1 MFAGRN
7 NPSSPNARM
16 KAFQTLLDGSETAF
30 EKSVDI
36 ELLRKLCA
44 TGIPSHPPHLR
55 PLAYSLLLELLPL
68 DKRQWKRTMKA
79 QRRRYYNLMQTLMK
93 ELEAQPNSSSS
104 GTDNILNGISGDIK
118 NLKSPF
124 WHRPVSYR
132 PSSPLRPVN
141 SQAISKSKGSS
152 KERAIEESCSDSEE
166 EVEEPILNRRA
177 VFERLEV
184 LSAARYATS
193 VQKEPL
199 NNITVQSPVSSVD
212 STVLSPQITLS
223 FDPTPMASPSDI
235 IRSPELIQSTP
246 QPMIDEQTP
255 SSITLLSSRPLQ
267 SAIDGPAAPIKGALL
282 HPDSNREA
290 LIRLLYVFCQSN
302 PQWRYRS
309 SFVDIGAALYLI
321 YAGGTKSDLDY
332 VEEQTFWALSAL
344 AGDANELLSDE
355 AMDNAL
361 DRFERR
367 LHWVNPALSKF
378 LQDRNVEPVLYAYRW
393 LSSFFTQD
401 VPPTRIPLLF
411 DHIVSA
417 RLSSP
422 EKQPKVDL
430 IIDIGIAMVSLLKG
444 EIVYPN
450 HLNVSHG
457 MWDNAVE
464 EDEDASDAMVRV
476 LTLLRSHPVERAGDL
491 PAVLEEAL
499 DLQEIR
505 LLSLQRGIDP
515 DQIPLPP
522 RKTVSVM
529 NLRDQEATNS
539 SWGKAV
545 GSLWSSISATS
556 ISAVTSTP
564 APLSSPSKTLDN
576 SFGRSP
582 VSDRRRS
589 DSVTSSVSAIQER
602 FASLSKHFSP
612 TSSPKQSEDEPVNLP
627 RPLLLSGSTRSV
639 SRSYR
644 GDSTPSSSPRA
655 SPSMDKSLS
664 PSNEFRSSPRSL
676 PSRQSPGGLYKVG
689 NNYKNRHHPLMTAPT
704 LAQRIH
710 AGADHLWRSESAI
723 EEKAMR
729 KVDNNIQDDES
740 SGWRSV

>member
-1 MFAGRN
+1 M
-7 NPSSPNARM
+7 
-16 KAFQTLLDGSETAF
+16 
-30 EKSVDI
+30 
-36 ELLRKLCA
+36 
-44 TGIPSHPPHLR
+44 
-55 PLAYSLLLELLPL
+55 
-68 DKRQWKRTMKA
+68 
-79 QRRRYYNLMQTLMK
+79 
-93 ELEAQPNSSSS
+93 
-104 GTDNILNGISGDIK
+104 
-118 NLKSPF
+118 
-124 WHRPVSYR
+124 
-132 PSSPLRPVN
+132 N

-152 KERAIEESCSDSEE
+152 KEQAIEESCSDSEE

-184 LSAARYATS
+184 LSAARHATS

-309 SFVDIGAALYLI
+309 SFVDMGAALYLI

-378 LQDRNVEPVLYAYRW
+378 LQDRNVEPVLYAHRW

-401 VPPTRIPLLF
+401 VPLTRIPLLF

-430 IIDIGIAMVSLLKG
+430 IIDIGIAMVSLLKD

-450 HLNVSHG
+450 HLKVSHG

-464 EDEDASDAMVRV
+464 EDEDASDGMVRV

-529 NLRDQEATNS
+529 NLRDQEAANS

-545 GSLWSSISATS
+545 GFLWSSISATS

-612 TSSPKQSEDEPVNLP
+612 TSSPKQSEDLNLP

-644 GDSTPSSSPRA
+644 RDSTPSSSPRA

-689 NNYKNRHHPLMTAPT
+689 NNYKNRHHPLMTTPT

-729 KVDNNIQDDES
+729 KVDDNIQDDES

>member
-1 MFAGRN
+1 M
-7 NPSSPNARM
+7 
-16 KAFQTLLDGSETAF
+16 
-30 EKSVDI
+30 
-36 ELLRKLCA
+36 
-44 TGIPSHPPHLR
+44 
-55 PLAYSLLLELLPL
+55 
-68 DKRQWKRTMKA
+68 
-79 QRRRYYNLMQTLMK
+79 
-93 ELEAQPNSSSS
+93 
-104 GTDNILNGISGDIK
+104 
-118 NLKSPF
+118 
-124 WHRPVSYR
+124 
-132 PSSPLRPVN
+132 N

-152 KERAIEESCSDSEE
+152 KEQAIEESCSDSEE

-184 LSAARYATS
+184 LSAARHATS

-309 SFVDIGAALYLI
+309 SFVDMGAALYLI

-355 AMDNAL
+355 AMNNAL

-378 LQDRNVEPVLYAYRW
+378 LQDRNVEPVLYAHRW

-401 VPPTRIPLLF
+401 VPLTRIPLLF

-430 IIDIGIAMVSLLKG
+430 IIDIGIAMVSLLKD

-450 HLNVSHG
+450 HLKVSHG

-464 EDEDASDAMVRV
+464 EDEDASDGMVRV

-545 GSLWSSISATS
+545 GFLWSSIYATS

-644 GDSTPSSSPRA
+644 RDSTPSSSPRA

-689 NNYKNRHHPLMTAPT
+689 NNYKNRHHPLMTTPT

-729 KVDNNIQDDES
+729 KVDDNIQDDES

>member
-1 MFAGRN
+1 M
-7 NPSSPNARM
+7 
-16 KAFQTLLDGSETAF
+16 
-30 EKSVDI
+30 
-36 ELLRKLCA
+36 
-44 TGIPSHPPHLR
+44 
-55 PLAYSLLLELLPL
+55 
-68 DKRQWKRTMKA
+68 
-79 QRRRYYNLMQTLMK
+79 
-93 ELEAQPNSSSS
+93 
-104 GTDNILNGISGDIK
+104 
-118 NLKSPF
+118 
-124 WHRPVSYR
+124 
-132 PSSPLRPVN
+132 N
-141 SQAISKSKGSS
+141 SQAISKSKGSG
-152 KERAIEESCSDSEE
+152 KEQAIEESCSDSEE

-184 LSAARYATS
+184 LSAARHATS

-309 SFVDIGAALYLI
+309 SFVDMGAALYLI

-378 LQDRNVEPVLYAYRW
+378 LQDRNVEPVLYAHRW

-401 VPPTRIPLLF
+401 VPLTRIPLLF

-430 IIDIGIAMVSLLKG
+430 IIDIGIAMVSLLKD

-450 HLNVSHG
+450 HLKVSHG

-464 EDEDASDAMVRV
+464 EDEDASDGMVRV

-545 GSLWSSISATS
+545 GFLWSSISATS

-612 TSSPKQSEDEPVNLP
+612 TSSPKQSEDLNLP

-644 GDSTPSSSPRA
+644 RDSTPSSSPRA

-689 NNYKNRHHPLMTAPT
+689 NNYKNRHHPLMTTPT

-729 KVDNNIQDDES
+729 KVDDNIQDDES

>member
-7 NPSSPNARM
+7 NPSSPNTRM

-55 PLAYSLLLELLPL
+55 PLAYSLLLELLPI
-68 DKRQWKRTMKA
+68 DKRQWKGTMKA

-152 KERAIEESCSDSEE
+152 KEQAIEESCSDSEE

-184 LSAARYATS
+184 LSAARHATS

-290 LIRLLYVFCQSN
+290 LIRLLYIFCQSN

-309 SFVDIGAALYLI
+309 SFVDMGAALYLI

-378 LQDRNVEPVLYAYRW
+378 LQDRNVEPVLYAHRW

-401 VPPTRIPLLF
+401 VPLTRIPLLF

-430 IIDIGIAMVSLLKG
+430 IIDIGIAMVSLLKD

-450 HLNVSHG
+450 HLKVSHG

-464 EDEDASDAMVRV
+464 EDEDASDGMVRV

-545 GSLWSSISATS
+545 GFLWSSISATS

-612 TSSPKQSEDEPVNLP
+612 TSSPKQSEDLNLP

-644 GDSTPSSSPRA
+644 RDSTPSSSPRA

-689 NNYKNRHHPLMTAPT
+689 NNYRNRHHPLMTTPT

-723 EEKAMR
+723 EEKATR
-729 KVDNNIQDDES
+729 KVDDNIQDDES

>member
-1 MFAGRN
+1 M
-7 NPSSPNARM
+7 
-16 KAFQTLLDGSETAF
+16 
-30 EKSVDI
+30 
-36 ELLRKLCA
+36 
-44 TGIPSHPPHLR
+44 
-55 PLAYSLLLELLPL
+55 
-68 DKRQWKRTMKA
+68 
-79 QRRRYYNLMQTLMK
+79 
-93 ELEAQPNSSSS
+93 
-104 GTDNILNGISGDIK
+104 NGISGDIK

-141 SQAISKSKGSS
+141 SKVIRRSEGSN
-152 KERAIEESCSDSEE
+152 KEQEIEESFSDSEE
-166 EVEEPILNRRA
+166 EFEEPILNRRA

-184 LSAARYATS
+184 LSAARHATS
-193 VQKEPL
+193 VQKGPL
-199 NNITVQSPVSSVD
+199 NNITVQSPVSSVE

-223 FDPTPMASPSDI
+223 FDPTPMPSPSGI
-235 IRSPELIQSTP
+235 TRSPKLIQSAP
-246 QPMIDEQTP
+246 QPMIDEQAP
-255 SSITLLSSRPLQ
+255 SSITLLSPRPLQ
-267 SAIDGPAAPIKGALL
+267 STIDSPAAPVKGALL

-344 AGDANELLSDE
+344 AGDTSELLSDE
-355 AMDNAL
+355 GMDSAL

-367 LHWVNPALSKF
+367 LHWVNPALSKI
-378 LQDRNVEPVLYAYRW
+378 LRDRNVEPVLYAQRW
-393 LSSFFTQD
+393 LSSFFTLD

-411 DHIVSA
+411 DIIVSA

-422 EKQPKVDL
+422 EEQPKVDL
-430 IIDIGIAMVSLLKG
+430 IMDIGVAMVSLLKD

-450 HLNVSHG
+450 HLKVSHG

-464 EDEDASDAMVRV
+464 EDEDSSDAMVRV
-476 LTLLRSHPVERAGDL
+476 LTLLRSYPLERAGDL
-491 PAVLEEAL
+491 PAVLEEAS
-499 DLQEIR
+499 DLQETR

-522 RKTVSVM
+522 RKPVSVK
-529 NLRDQEATNS
+529 NLRDQAATNS

-556 ISAVTSTP
+556 ISAVKSAP
-564 APLSSPSKTLDN
+564 APLSSTLD
-576 SFGRSP
+576 SSSGRSP
-582 VSDRRRS
+582 VTDRRRS

-664 PSNEFRSSPRSL
+664 PSNEFRSPPNRSL
-676 PSRQSPGGLYKVG
+676 PSRQSPGGLYKIG
-689 NNYKNRHHPLMTAPT
+689 NNYRNRHPLRTAPT

-723 EEKAMR
+723 DEKEMR
-729 KVDNNIQDDES
+729 KVDDNAHDDES

>member
-1 MFAGRN
+1 M
-7 NPSSPNARM
+7 
-16 KAFQTLLDGSETAF
+16 
-30 EKSVDI
+30 
-36 ELLRKLCA
+36 
-44 TGIPSHPPHLR
+44 
-55 PLAYSLLLELLPL
+55 
-68 DKRQWKRTMKA
+68 
-79 QRRRYYNLMQTLMK
+79 
-93 ELEAQPNSSSS
+93 
-104 GTDNILNGISGDIK
+104 
-118 NLKSPF
+118 
-124 WHRPVSYR
+124 
-132 PSSPLRPVN
+132 N

-152 KERAIEESCSDSEE
+152 KEQAIEESCSDSEE

-184 LSAARYATS
+184 LSAARHATS

-309 SFVDIGAALYLI
+309 SFVDMGAALYLI

-355 AMDNAL
+355 AMNNAL

-378 LQDRNVEPVLYAYRW
+378 LQDRNVEPVLYAHRW

-401 VPPTRIPLLF
+401 VPLTRIPLLF

-430 IIDIGIAMVSLLKG
+430 IIDIGIAMVSLLKD

-450 HLNVSHG
+450 HLKVSHG

-464 EDEDASDAMVRV
+464 EDEDASDGMVRV

-539 SWGKAV
+539 SWGRAV
-545 GSLWSSISATS
+545 GFLWSSIYATS

-644 GDSTPSSSPRA
+644 RDSTPSSSPRA

-689 NNYKNRHHPLMTAPT
+689 NNYKNRHHPLMTTPT

-729 KVDNNIQDDES
+729 KVDDNIQDDES

>member
-1 MFAGRN
+1 M
-7 NPSSPNARM
+7 
-16 KAFQTLLDGSETAF
+16 
-30 EKSVDI
+30 
-36 ELLRKLCA
+36 
-44 TGIPSHPPHLR
+44 
-55 PLAYSLLLELLPL
+55 
-68 DKRQWKRTMKA
+68 
-79 QRRRYYNLMQTLMK
+79 
-93 ELEAQPNSSSS
+93 
-104 GTDNILNGISGDIK
+104 
-118 NLKSPF
+118 
-124 WHRPVSYR
+124 
-132 PSSPLRPVN
+132 N

-152 KERAIEESCSDSEE
+152 KEQAIEESCSDSEE

-184 LSAARYATS
+184 LSAARHATS

-290 LIRLLYVFCQSN
+290 LIRLLYIFCQSN

-309 SFVDIGAALYLI
+309 SFVDMGAALYLI

-378 LQDRNVEPVLYAYRW
+378 LQDRNVEPVLYAHRW

-401 VPPTRIPLLF
+401 VPLTRIPLLF

-430 IIDIGIAMVSLLKG
+430 IIDIGIAMVSLLKD

-450 HLNVSHG
+450 HLKVSHG

-464 EDEDASDAMVRV
+464 EDEDASDGMVRV
-476 LTLLRSHPVERAGDL
+476 LTLLHSHPVERAGDL

-545 GSLWSSISATS
+545 GFLWSSISATS

-612 TSSPKQSEDEPVNLP
+612 TSSPKQSEDLNLP

-644 GDSTPSSSPRA
+644 RDSTPSSSPRA

-664 PSNEFRSSPRSL
+664 LSNEFRSSPRSL

-689 NNYKNRHHPLMTAPT
+689 NNYKNRHHPLMTTPT

-729 KVDNNIQDDES
+729 KVDDNIQDDES

>member
-1 MFAGRN
+1 M
-7 NPSSPNARM
+7 
-16 KAFQTLLDGSETAF
+16 
-30 EKSVDI
+30 
-36 ELLRKLCA
+36 
-44 TGIPSHPPHLR
+44 
-55 PLAYSLLLELLPL
+55 
-68 DKRQWKRTMKA
+68 
-79 QRRRYYNLMQTLMK
+79 
-93 ELEAQPNSSSS
+93 
-104 GTDNILNGISGDIK
+104 
-118 NLKSPF
+118 
-124 WHRPVSYR
+124 
-132 PSSPLRPVN
+132 N

-152 KERAIEESCSDSEE
+152 KEQAIEESCSDSEE

-184 LSAARYATS
+184 LSAARHATS

-290 LIRLLYVFCQSN
+290 LIRLLYIFCQSN

-309 SFVDIGAALYLI
+309 SFVDMGAALYLI

-378 LQDRNVEPVLYAYRW
+378 LQDRNVEPVLYAHRW

-401 VPPTRIPLLF
+401 VPLTRIPLLF

-430 IIDIGIAMVSLLKG
+430 IIDIGIAMVSLLKD

-450 HLNVSHG
+450 HLKVSHG

-464 EDEDASDAMVRV
+464 EDEDASDGMVRV

-545 GSLWSSISATS
+545 GFLWSSISATS

-612 TSSPKQSEDEPVNLP
+612 TSSPKQSEDLNLP

-644 GDSTPSSSPRA
+644 RDSTPSSSPRA

-689 NNYKNRHHPLMTAPT
+689 NNYRNRHHPLMTTPT

-723 EEKAMR
+723 EEKATR
-729 KVDNNIQDDES
+729 KVDDNIQDDES

>member
-7 NPSSPNARM
+7 NPSSPNTRM

-55 PLAYSLLLELLPL
+55 PLAYSLLLELLPI
-68 DKRQWKRTMKA
+68 DKRQWKETMKA

-152 KERAIEESCSDSEE
+152 KEQAIEESCSDSEE

-184 LSAARYATS
+184 LSAARHATS

-309 SFVDIGAALYLI
+309 SFVDMGAALYLI

-355 AMDNAL
+355 AMNNAL

-378 LQDRNVEPVLYAYRW
+378 LQDRNVEPVLYAHRW

-401 VPPTRIPLLF
+401 VPLTRIPLLF

-430 IIDIGIAMVSLLKG
+430 IIDIGIAMVSLLKD

-450 HLNVSHG
+450 HLKVSHG

-464 EDEDASDAMVRV
+464 EDEDASDGMVRV

-545 GSLWSSISATS
+545 GFLWSSIYATS

-644 GDSTPSSSPRA
+644 RDSTPSSSPRA

-689 NNYKNRHHPLMTAPT
+689 NNYKNRHHPLMTTPT

-729 KVDNNIQDDES
+729 KVDDNIQDDES

>member
-1 MFAGRN
+1 M
-7 NPSSPNARM
+7 
-16 KAFQTLLDGSETAF
+16 
-30 EKSVDI
+30 
-36 ELLRKLCA
+36 
-44 TGIPSHPPHLR
+44 
-55 PLAYSLLLELLPL
+55 
-68 DKRQWKRTMKA
+68 
-79 QRRRYYNLMQTLMK
+79 
-93 ELEAQPNSSSS
+93 
-104 GTDNILNGISGDIK
+104 
-118 NLKSPF
+118 
-124 WHRPVSYR
+124 
-132 PSSPLRPVN
+132 N

-152 KERAIEESCSDSEE
+152 KEQAIEESCSDSEE

-184 LSAARYATS
+184 LSAARHATS

-255 SSITLLSSRPLQ
+255 SSITLLSSRPLR

-290 LIRLLYVFCQSN
+290 LIRLLYIFCQSN

-309 SFVDIGAALYLI
+309 SFVDMGAALYLI

-378 LQDRNVEPVLYAYRW
+378 LQDRNVEPVLYAHRW

-401 VPPTRIPLLF
+401 VPLTRIPLLF

-430 IIDIGIAMVSLLKG
+430 IIDIGIAMVSLLKD

-450 HLNVSHG
+450 HLKVSHG
-457 MWDNAVE
+457 MWDNVVE
-464 EDEDASDAMVRV
+464 EDEDASDGMVRV

-545 GSLWSSISATS
+545 GFLWSSISATS

-612 TSSPKQSEDEPVNLP
+612 TSSPKQSEDLNLP

-644 GDSTPSSSPRA
+644 RDSTPSSSPRA

-689 NNYKNRHHPLMTAPT
+689 NNYKNRHHPLMTTPT

-729 KVDNNIQDDES
+729 KVDDNIQDDES

>member
-1 MFAGRN
+1 M
-7 NPSSPNARM
+7 
-16 KAFQTLLDGSETAF
+16 
-30 EKSVDI
+30 
-36 ELLRKLCA
+36 
-44 TGIPSHPPHLR
+44 
-55 PLAYSLLLELLPL
+55 
-68 DKRQWKRTMKA
+68 
-79 QRRRYYNLMQTLMK
+79 
-93 ELEAQPNSSSS
+93 
-104 GTDNILNGISGDIK
+104 
-118 NLKSPF
+118 
-124 WHRPVSYR
+124 
-132 PSSPLRPVN
+132 N

-152 KERAIEESCSDSEE
+152 KEQAIEESCSDSEE

-184 LSAARYATS
+184 LSAARHATS

-309 SFVDIGAALYLI
+309 SFVDMGAALYLI

-378 LQDRNVEPVLYAYRW
+378 LQDRNVEPVLYAHRW

-401 VPPTRIPLLF
+401 VPLTRIPLLF

-430 IIDIGIAMVSLLKG
+430 IIDIGIAMVSLLKD

-450 HLNVSHG
+450 HLKVSHG

-464 EDEDASDAMVRV
+464 EDEDASDGMVRV

-545 GSLWSSISATS
+545 GFLWSSISATS

-612 TSSPKQSEDEPVNLP
+612 TSSPKQSEDLNLP
-627 RPLLLSGSTRSV
+627 RPLLLSGSTRSI

-644 GDSTPSSSPRA
+644 RDSTPSSSPRA

-689 NNYKNRHHPLMTAPT
+689 NNYKNRHHPLMTTPT

-729 KVDNNIQDDES
+729 KVDDNIQDDES

>member
-1 MFAGRN
+1 M
-7 NPSSPNARM
+7 
-16 KAFQTLLDGSETAF
+16 
-30 EKSVDI
+30 
-36 ELLRKLCA
+36 
-44 TGIPSHPPHLR
+44 
-55 PLAYSLLLELLPL
+55 
-68 DKRQWKRTMKA
+68 
-79 QRRRYYNLMQTLMK
+79 
-93 ELEAQPNSSSS
+93 
-104 GTDNILNGISGDIK
+104 
-118 NLKSPF
+118 
-124 WHRPVSYR
+124 
-132 PSSPLRPVN
+132 N

-152 KERAIEESCSDSEE
+152 KEQAIEESCSDSEE

-184 LSAARYATS
+184 LSAARHATS

-223 FDPTPMASPSDI
+223 FDSTPMASPSDI

-309 SFVDIGAALYLI
+309 SFVDMGAALYLI

-378 LQDRNVEPVLYAYRW
+378 LQDRNVEPVLYAHRW

-401 VPPTRIPLLF
+401 VPLTRIPLLF

-430 IIDIGIAMVSLLKG
+430 IIDIGIAMVSLLKD

-450 HLNVSHG
+450 HLKVSHG

-464 EDEDASDAMVRV
+464 EDEDASDGMVRV

-529 NLRDQEATNS
+529 NLRDQEAANS

-545 GSLWSSISATS
+545 GFLWSSISATS

-612 TSSPKQSEDEPVNLP
+612 TSSPKQSEDLNLP

-644 GDSTPSSSPRA
+644 RDSTPSSSPRA

-689 NNYKNRHHPLMTAPT
+689 NNYKNRHHPLMTTPT

-729 KVDNNIQDDES
+729 KVDDNIQDDES

>member
-1 MFAGRN
+1 M
-7 NPSSPNARM
+7 
-16 KAFQTLLDGSETAF
+16 
-30 EKSVDI
+30 
-36 ELLRKLCA
+36 
-44 TGIPSHPPHLR
+44 
-55 PLAYSLLLELLPL
+55 
-68 DKRQWKRTMKA
+68 
-79 QRRRYYNLMQTLMK
+79 
-93 ELEAQPNSSSS
+93 
-104 GTDNILNGISGDIK
+104 
-118 NLKSPF
+118 
-124 WHRPVSYR
+124 
-132 PSSPLRPVN
+132 N

-152 KERAIEESCSDSEE
+152 KEQAIEESCSDSEE

-184 LSAARYATS
+184 LSAARHATS

-309 SFVDIGAALYLI
+309 SFVDMGAALYLI

-378 LQDRNVEPVLYAYRW
+378 LQDRNVEPVLYAHRW

-401 VPPTRIPLLF
+401 VPLTRIPLLF

-430 IIDIGIAMVSLLKG
+430 IIDIGIAMVSLLKD

-450 HLNVSHG
+450 HLKVSHG

-464 EDEDASDAMVRV
+464 EDEDASDGMVRV

-545 GSLWSSISATS
+545 GFLWSSISATS

-612 TSSPKQSEDEPVNLP
+612 TSSPKQSEDLNLP

-644 GDSTPSSSPRA
+644 RDSTPSSSPRA

-689 NNYKNRHHPLMTAPT
+689 NNYKNRHHPLMTTPT

-729 KVDNNIQDDES
+729 KVDDNIQDDES

>member
-1 MFAGRN
+1 M
-7 NPSSPNARM
+7 
-16 KAFQTLLDGSETAF
+16 
-30 EKSVDI
+30 
-36 ELLRKLCA
+36 
-44 TGIPSHPPHLR
+44 
-55 PLAYSLLLELLPL
+55 
-68 DKRQWKRTMKA
+68 
-79 QRRRYYNLMQTLMK
+79 
-93 ELEAQPNSSSS
+93 
-104 GTDNILNGISGDIK
+104 
-118 NLKSPF
+118 
-124 WHRPVSYR
+124 
-132 PSSPLRPVN
+132 N

-152 KERAIEESCSDSEE
+152 KEQAIEESCSDSEE

-184 LSAARYATS
+184 LSAARHATS

-309 SFVDIGAALYLI
+309 SFVDMGAALYLI

-355 AMDNAL
+355 AMDKAL

-378 LQDRNVEPVLYAYRW
+378 LQDRNVEPVLYAHRW

-401 VPPTRIPLLF
+401 VPLTRIPLLF

-430 IIDIGIAMVSLLKG
+430 IIDIGIAMVSLLKD

-450 HLNVSHG
+450 HLKVSHG

-464 EDEDASDAMVRV
+464 EDEDASDGMVRV

-545 GSLWSSISATS
+545 GFLWSSISATS

-612 TSSPKQSEDEPVNLP
+612 TSSPKQSEDLNLP

-644 GDSTPSSSPRA
+644 RDSTPSSSPRA

-689 NNYKNRHHPLMTAPT
+689 NNYKNRHHPLMTTPT

-729 KVDNNIQDDES
+729 KVDDNIQDDES

>member
-1 MFAGRN
+1 M
-7 NPSSPNARM
+7 
-16 KAFQTLLDGSETAF
+16 
-30 EKSVDI
+30 
-36 ELLRKLCA
+36 
-44 TGIPSHPPHLR
+44 
-55 PLAYSLLLELLPL
+55 
-68 DKRQWKRTMKA
+68 
-79 QRRRYYNLMQTLMK
+79 
-93 ELEAQPNSSSS
+93 
-104 GTDNILNGISGDIK
+104 
-118 NLKSPF
+118 
-124 WHRPVSYR
+124 
-132 PSSPLRPVN
+132 N

-152 KERAIEESCSDSEE
+152 KEQAIEESCSDSEE

-184 LSAARYATS
+184 LSAARHATS

-290 LIRLLYVFCQSN
+290 LIRLLYIFCQSN

-309 SFVDIGAALYLI
+309 SFVDMGAALYLI

-378 LQDRNVEPVLYAYRW
+378 LQDRNVEPVLYAHRW

-401 VPPTRIPLLF
+401 VPLTRIPLLF

-430 IIDIGIAMVSLLKG
+430 IIDIGIAMVSLLKD

-450 HLNVSHG
+450 HLKVSHG

-464 EDEDASDAMVRV
+464 EDEDASDGMVRV

-545 GSLWSSISATS
+545 GFLWSSISATS

-612 TSSPKQSEDEPVNLP
+612 TSSPKQSEDLNLP

-644 GDSTPSSSPRA
+644 RDSTPSSSPRA

-689 NNYKNRHHPLMTAPT
+689 NNYKNRHHPLMTTPT

-729 KVDNNIQDDES
+729 KVDDNIQDDES